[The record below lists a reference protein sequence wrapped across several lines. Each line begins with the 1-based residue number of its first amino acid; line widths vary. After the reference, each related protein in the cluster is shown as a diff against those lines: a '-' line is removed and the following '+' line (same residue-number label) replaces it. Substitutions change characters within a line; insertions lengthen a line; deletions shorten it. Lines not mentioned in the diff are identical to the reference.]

1 MNSLVRI
8 NRLVRVSLFRAN
20 TTTIS
25 RRSLAIKDWFGK
37 KEPKQS
43 ENDEKSVIESLR
55 NEDSELSDDYE
66 AIKKIE

>member
-8 NRLVRVSLFRAN
+8 NRLVRVSLFSAN

-55 NEDSELSDDYE
+55 NDSELSDDYE